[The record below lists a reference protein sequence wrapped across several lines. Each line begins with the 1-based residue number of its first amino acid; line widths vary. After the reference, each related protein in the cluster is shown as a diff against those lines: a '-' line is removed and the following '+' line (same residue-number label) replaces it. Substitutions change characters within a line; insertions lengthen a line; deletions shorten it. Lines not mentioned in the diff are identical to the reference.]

1 MKMKK
6 VLSFILSLS
15 TALGALGAMPA
26 QAAGSMPDITG
37 HNFIDIAHHGN
48 TYVAMSKDTGYKYAN
63 LYTSTD
69 GGVNWTRKK
78 TNMDALISG
87 NKESQQQLVYWADK
101 GVFVAHGSKTS
112 YTSEDGL
119 TWTENANIHW
129 STNTY
134 LTAESEYLLLAGGS
148 NKDSSLNAQ
157 DDLTKKQ
164 FGDNKFIANDKKA
177 YILHSVAAKP
187 KDKNGDIYM
196 FAAGKVYQYY
206 VKMTPGTPKCSWK
219 TVNSNVGGAIP
230 TTFVDMIYAKGA
242 DQFLAVVDSGKL
254 YAAKDAQNFGLFD
267 VKDGATVTGIAAS
280 DSVIV
285 AGLSDGSMYYTNNAE
300 ITSATEWTEIPA
312 EEEKTAASEPIKNI
326 EFSDDGQSFV
336 ALGKENIYKGDL
348 SGYCNIKEYTPKY
361 LSIGEATVK
370 PTEDKDMFKGIKLIG
385 GSYSETLGKYIVYGN
400 TTTADSDG
408 KYYGKIF
415 TSYNA
420 FDWENTYTGVTFSD
434 VRNGSVWWE
443 SQKIFIV
450 SASNQENFGVSVTS
464 TDGKTWTEVKG
475 YPGDDDAEGTV
486 YTGLAL
492 NADIRIAGGNLYT
505 TDGNHKL
512 MKYTAW
518 DKNAATEVADVSKL
532 DNLPKNLKNINQ
544 IALSDEENPAVLM
557 AQNYLGVVRNNESTA
572 EKELD
577 KWSIIRSYIDSSYPN
592 ALGIGN
598 GDLTDAVYSK
608 NLGKFVAI
616 VNKNL
621 RTVIVPKAIT
631 DNDKAIQGP
640 VVSGVICNAI
650 DTNDSVFMLTGPNGK
665 IYTAPDSGDFKPGY
679 KLGSNVVAAATAE
692 DEITYD
698 MINVF
703 KTSGDR
709 FIAIASDKTNSAVA
723 VIDKSANGSY
733 EYKRAALPGETTL
746 TPGEGLTV
754 SVDVDNQMPG
764 VCNLVIIAAIYSGD
778 SLKQAEMSAPL
789 QVASYTS
796 ETKTLD
802 IQVADDIEA
811 DSQLR
816 IFVWNGVD
824 GMKPLRSVSYP
835 FN

>member
-15 TALGALGAMPA
+15 TALGALGAVPA
-26 QAAGSMPDITG
+26 QAAGSTSPDITG
-37 HNFIDIAHHGN
+37 HNFIDIAHNGN
-48 TYVAMSKDTGYKYAN
+48 TYVAMSKDTSSYTYAN

-69 GGVNWTRKK
+69 GGVNWSRTKSNINAR
-78 TNMDALISG
+78 ISN
-87 NKESQQQLVYWADK
+87 NKESQQQLVYWKDK
-101 GVFVAHGSKTS
+101 GVFVAHGTS
-112 YTSEDGL
+112 MTYTSTDGL
-119 TWTENANIHW
+119 TWAENANIHW
-129 STNTY
+129 TENTY
-134 LTAESEYLLLAGGS
+134 LTAEDKYLILSGGS
-148 NKDSSLNAQ
+148 SDSAVSVQDNLTEKRYGTNKQLLSK
-157 DDLTKKQ
+157 T
-164 FGDNKFIANDKKA
+164 G
-177 YILHSVAAKP
+177 YIFRSIAAKP
-187 KDKNGDIYM
+187 KDENGDIYIYAM
-196 FAAGKVYQYY
+196 GQQYQYY
-206 VKMTPGTPKCSWK
+206 VKLIPGSPFKSEAK
-219 TVNSNVGGAIP
+219 SNSGRAIP
-230 TTFVDMIYAKGA
+230 AVVKDMIYAKGA
-242 DQFLAVVDSGKL
+242 KQFLAVVDSGKL
-254 YAAKDAQNFGLFD
+254 YAAKDAKNFGLFD
-267 VKDGATVTGIAAS
+267 VKDDATVTGIAAN

-285 AGLSDGSMYYTNNAE
+285 AGLSDGSMYYTDNAE
-300 ITSATEWTEIPA
+300 ITSATEWTEIPT
-312 EEEKTAASEPIKNI
+312 EEGKTAASEPIKNI

-336 ALGKENIYKGDL
+336 ALGEKNVYKGSID
-348 SGYCNIKEYTPKY
+348 GYCNIKEYTPKY
-361 LSIGEATVK
+361 LSIGEATAQ

-400 TTTADSDG
+400 TTAADSNE

-415 TSYNA
+415 TSDNA

-434 VRNGSVWWE
+434 VKNGSVWWE
-443 SQKIFIV
+443 SQEIFIV
-450 SASNQENFGVSVTS
+450 SASNKENFGVSVTS

-492 NADIRIAGGNLYT
+492 NADIRIAGGKLYT

-512 MKYTAW
+512 MRYTSW

-532 DNLPKNLKNINQ
+532 ENLPKNLKNINQ

-572 EKELD
+572 ENELD
-577 KWSIIRSYIDSSYPN
+577 KWSIIRSYIDSSHPN

-598 GDLTDAVYSK
+598 GDLTDAAYSK

-616 VNKNL
+616 VNNIL

-640 VVSGVICNAI
+640 VVSGVVCNAI

-665 IYTAPDSGDFKPGY
+665 IYTAPDSEDFKLGY

-754 SVDVDNQMPG
+754 SVDVDNQMPS

-802 IQVADDIEA
+802 IQVADDIEEG
-811 DSQLR
+811 SQLR

>member
-15 TALGALGAMPA
+15 TALGALGAVPA

-37 HNFIDIAHHGN
+37 HNFIDIAHNGN
-48 TYVAMSKDTGYKYAN
+48 TYVAMSKDTSSYKNAS

-69 GGVNWTRKK
+69 GGVNWSRTKS
-78 TNMDALISG
+78 NINAQISN

-101 GVFVAHGSKTS
+101 GVFVAHGSGTT
-112 YTSEDGL
+112 YTSKDGL
-119 TWTENANIHW
+119 AWAENANIHW
-129 STNTY
+129 TENTY
-134 LTAESEYLLLAGGS
+134 LTAEDKYLILSGGS
-148 NKDSSLNAQ
+148 SDSAVSAQ
-157 DDLTKKQ
+157 DNLTKWQ
-164 FGDNKFIANDKKA
+164 YGTNKNPLLSTG
-177 YILHSVAAKP
+177 YIFRSIAAKP
-187 KDKNGDIYM
+187 KDENGDIYV
-196 FAAGKVYQYY
+196 FAAGQVHQYY
-206 VKMTPGTPKCSWK
+206 VKMTPGTSKCSWK
-219 TVNSNVGGAIP
+219 TVNSNMGGAIP
-230 TTFVDMIYAKGA
+230 AVVKDMIYAKGA

-254 YAAKDAQNFGLFD
+254 YAAKDALNFRLFD

-285 AGLSDGSMYYTNNAE
+285 AGLSDGSMYYTDNAE
-300 ITSATEWTEIPA
+300 ITSATEWREIPA
-312 EEEKTAASEPIKNI
+312 EEGMTAASEPIKNI

-336 ALGKENIYKGDL
+336 ALGNENIYKGDL

-434 VRNGSVWWE
+434 VRNGSVWWA
-443 SQKIFIV
+443 SQGIFIV
-450 SASNQENFGVSVTS
+450 SASNIENFGVSVTS
-464 TDGKTWTEVKG
+464 TDGKTWTEVN
-475 YPGDDDAEGTV
+475 
-486 YTGLAL
+486 TGLAL
-492 NADIRIAGGNLYT
+492 NADIRIAGGKLYT
-505 TDGNHKL
+505 TDGKHKL

-518 DKNAATEVADVSKL
+518 DKNAAAEVADVSKL
-532 DNLPKNLKNINQ
+532 DNLPEKLKNINQ

-577 KWSIIRSYIDSSYPN
+577 KWSIIRSHIDSSHPN
-592 ALGIGN
+592 AVGIGN

-608 NLGKFVAI
+608 NLDKFVAI
-616 VNKNL
+616 VNNNL

-665 IYTAPDSGDFKPGY
+665 IYTAPDSGDFKLGY
-679 KLGSNVVAAATAE
+679 KLGSNVVASATAE

-802 IQVADDIEA
+802 IQVADDIEKG
-811 DSQLR
+811 SQLR

>member
-15 TALGALGAMPA
+15 TALGALGAVPA
-26 QAAGSMPDITG
+26 QAAGSTSPDITG
-37 HNFIDIAHHGN
+37 HNFIDIAHNGN
-48 TYVAMSKDTGYKYAN
+48 TYVAMSKNTSNRQYAN

-87 NKESQQQLVYWADK
+87 NKESQQQLVYWKDK

-119 TWTENANIHW
+119 TWTANANIHW

-148 NKDSSLNAQ
+148 GDASLNAQ
-157 DDLTKKQ
+157 DNLTERQYGINKNKILD
-164 FGDNKFIANDKKA
+164 GDIFR
-177 YILHSVAAKP
+177 SVAAKP
-187 KDKNGDIYM
+187 KDENGDIYM
-196 FAAGKVYQYY
+196 FTVGLNQQYY
-206 VKMTPGTPKCSWK
+206 VKMTPGTSKCSWK
-219 TVNSNVGGAIP
+219 TVNSNAGDAIP
-230 TTFVDMIYAKGA
+230 AVVKDMIYAKGA
-242 DQFLAVVDSGKL
+242 KQFLAVVDSGKL
-254 YAAKDAQNFGLFD
+254 YAAKDAENFGLFD
-267 VKDGATVTGIAAS
+267 VKDNATVTGIAAN

-285 AGLSDGSMYYTNNAE
+285 AGLSDGSMYYTDNAE

-312 EEEKTAASEPIKNI
+312 EEGKTAASEPIKNI

-336 ALGKENIYKGDL
+336 ALGEKNVYKGSID
-348 SGYCNIKEYTPKY
+348 GYCNIKEYTPKY
-361 LSIGEATVK
+361 LSIGEATVQ

-415 TSYNA
+415 TSDNA

-434 VRNGSVWWE
+434 VRNGSVWWG
-443 SQKIFIV
+443 SQGIFIV

-492 NADIRIAGGNLYT
+492 NADIRIAGGKLYT

-512 MKYTAW
+512 MRYTSW

-532 DNLPKNLKNINQ
+532 ENLPKNLKNINQ

-572 EKELD
+572 ENELD
-577 KWSIIRSYIDSSYPN
+577 KWSIIRSYIDSSHPN

-598 GDLTDAVYSK
+598 GDLTDAAYSK

-616 VNKNL
+616 VNNIL

-640 VVSGVICNAI
+640 VVSGVVCNAI

-665 IYTAPDSGDFKPGY
+665 IYTAPDSEDFKLGY

-754 SVDVDNQMPG
+754 SVDVDNQMPS

-802 IQVADDIEA
+802 IQVADDIEEG
-811 DSQLR
+811 SQLR